1 MDALVLGVLVLGLAA
16 EFVNGWTDAP
26 NSIATVVSTRVL
38 TPSQALGMAS
48 VLNALG
54 AGVWAIAIA
63 ALGWSVGEAAKHALG
78 HVQRYERALAGAIV
92 AIGIALWLWHRW
104 RSRRAERQEAAARSR

>member
-1 MDALVLGVLVLGLAA
+1 MDALVLGVLVLVLAA

-48 VLNALG
+48 KGFVLANGENRFTGSGRELLENPEVAQAFLG
-54 AGVWAIAIA
+54 G
-63 ALGWSVGEAAKHALG
+63 
-78 HVQRYERALAGAIV
+78 
-92 AIGIALWLWHRW
+92 
-104 RSRRAERQEAAARSR
+104 